1 MARVGAAGPPDRRV
15 RSNRWARANRCVLPF
30 EIPEWFP
37 NNVARN
43 SPVACSNIE
52 FASLEL
58 QRLWAIS
65 KNDRVKLRAK
75 FGWGLSRWRVS
86 APQALRTVGRAP
98 IGGFFR
104 LKYRSGSP
112 AMSHVIPL
120 WLVQTLNLHRWNCNV
135 CGLSRKM
142 TELNYVRNLSGGFL
156 ADACRRVLARVS
168 VCLRVSAPQL
178 AAWTSGPS
186 GAACASLWLDGR
198 CMLPDLSPFYGTA
211 SASNIPGPL
220 VPQWGYVP
228 ALDTVTAWSQF
239 RTT

>member
-1 MARVGAAGPPDRRV
+1 MRNMSGLSVAAVCGSLGLALRTIGLPPRR
-15 RSNRWARANRCVLPF
+15 WVLSF

-43 SPVACSNIE
+43 SLVACSNVE

-58 QRLWAIS
+58 QRLWPIS

-75 FGWGLSRWRVS
+75 FVWGLSRWRVS
-86 APQALRTVGRAP
+86 ARVSA
-98 IGGFFR
+98 
-104 LKYRSGSP
+104 S
-112 AMSHVIPL
+112 
-120 WLVQTLNLHRWNCNV
+120 
-135 CGLSRKM
+135 
-142 TELNYVRNLSGGFL
+142 
-156 ADACRRVLARVS
+156 RRVSTHAGASR
-168 VCLRVSAPQL
+168 RVSAPQL
-178 AAWTSGPS
+178 AAWTSGPL

-211 SASNIPGPL
+211 SASDNPGPL

-228 ALDTVTAWSQF
+228 ALNTVTAWSQF